1 LINDCPFLSF
11 IEVSTMSRYLIP
23 AIQAEHRIAVG
34 WDSPMASFFAEVT
47 DLNVEAAIERGEY
60 SEEEVDATILWV
72 GTTLGELPTLEH
84 LQAAIA
90 PFAILSTDI
99 VEQIQSDY
107 DQPWIPSPMQQSMR
121 QFIDQQNVLE

>member
-1 LINDCPFLSF
+1 
-11 IEVSTMSRYLIP
+11 MSRYLIP
-23 AIQAEHRIAVG
+23 AIQTEHRIVVG
-34 WDSPMASFFAEVT
+34 WDSPLASFFAEVT
-47 DLNVEAAIERGEY
+47 DLNLEAAIERGEC

-99 VEQIQSDY
+99 VEQLQSDY
-107 DQPWIPSPMQQSMR
+107 DQPWFPSPMQQSTR
-121 QFIDQQNVLE
+121 QFIAQNILE

>member
-1 LINDCPFLSF
+1 LSF

-72 GTTLGELPTLEH
+72 GTTLGEIPTLEQ
-84 LQAAIA
+84 LQASVA

-99 VEQIQSDY
+99 VEQLQSDY
-107 DQPWIPSPMQQSMR
+107 DQPWVPSPMQQSMR
-121 QFIDQQNVLE
+121 QFIAQQNVP